1 LAEVIQSTLIY
12 NAQLGAA
19 MKQVSQL
26 SAQVNTLANSFNY
39 LDAAARKSQAV
50 LAANFAAGLGTIPGL
65 VTQQVR
71 LVTATENFGKAIQK
85 NTLSARQNFAEALRG
100 YKLQSKVTEL
110 AKQQL
115 RYRQAMVTTVGR
127 TGGGAARGLVTT
139 QQLLDMSNMNTR
151 VAMLNERLTITN
163 HLIKTGATQIVNFGK
178 NMQWT
183 GRQLTVGL
191 AMPVLIFG
199 GIFAKVFMDLDK
211 EITRFKK
218 VYGNDLKDTINSS
231 TDTMIAKV
239 KELSAEIAKNY
250 GIAMK
255 DTAALAADIA
265 QTGQEGQKLLNS
277 VAQTTRL
284 AILGEVDRQEAM
296 KATLAIQSAFGVS
309 TNELADKINFLN
321 AVENQTSTSLQDL
334 VEAIPRTGPVIRGLG
349 GDIEDL
355 AVMMVA
361 MREGGVGAAEAANA
375 IKSGMASMINP
386 TKKAAEVAKGFGVDL
401 VSIVEANK
409 GQLMPMLIGLK
420 SELDK
425 LDSFSRSRVIEEL
438 FGKYQFARIS
448 ALFNNLGSFG
458 SQTQKVMEL
467 AGASTVELAA
477 IANKEL
483 KAIQESA
490 TVRFQRAMQE
500 IQIQLIPLGESLLNI
515 FMPIAQI
522 LNGVINKVKEIWS
535 SMPDPL
541 KNLLGNLFK
550 YGGGAV
556 IVAGPV
562 LMLIG
567 LFSNLLGN
575 AIQLVRIFGNFLLKL
590 RGMKIGK
597 LEILDAEIAAANAQ
611 TQLMNTTLTT
621 QQTIYTGINKELQLY
636 INNLKTLAIQNPRLF
651 VPPGAGFRAPMAPP
665 LSAASTAQRVLHRA
679 DGSKSPEGGVPGTGR
694 GDKIPALLEPG
705 EFVVNRNA
713 TNRYAP
719 ILAAMNAGTLQGF
732 VKGTKGGSGSI
743 SMEGFDRSHLTSS
756 ISVLI
761 QDLLKL
767 DGIANFLRKSLESMY
782 AAGERVVKVYS
793 NLAVMLPREMNLE
806 FERNQGVSK
815 IELTTALQTQ
825 EAWRLT
831 MAQTGLA
838 FDDLKPFIDRVVT
851 ALNGFQGELITS
863 EMIYQTVETE
873 LADLARSSDVAGQK
887 LVTLASQYG
896 TVAAM
901 GAGGKMG
908 REQLLIK
915 DPVTGA
921 VTVGGPS
928 YKRSEYGQADKPYAK
943 WLPFNYGSGVLPS
956 SLSGQGVSPN
966 QTYRPQSAQFRTIE
980 EVSKQERIA
989 KADASILKF
998 KQAQEKHN
1006 RQISFSTAQIANI
1019 EYGMSQALRDKNGRI
1034 LVNINNWDKGTDGIW
1049 RNTTTTE
1056 QATGRTAARL
1066 KRYDELV
1073 ALRTEEERKLFASV
1087 QLAERYQT
1095 SIDKTLLRIDGIL
1108 AADER
1113 ERALNLKLVEDEQK
1127 EQMRINAAARKE
1139 AIAREKAAAIAQR
1152 KQSNSG
1158 IFGNAGMN
1166 ALMGVSMM
1174 TGLVGAT
1181 GALGQ
1186 FSNALM
1192 LATTG
1197 LMTLSIFGPGIKTLQ
1212 GRMGS
1217 AGKGFIE
1224 KGRQPFLASKI
1235 NDARMARGSSL
1246 PMLQGA
1252 GKMAKLGGAASMG
1265 LGALMSFA
1273 STGWGLA
1280 IVAAIGGIV
1289 AGFILMRNA
1298 AEEARK
1304 RTVAAFNDPLKTAEY
1319 FEVKITSITDQMKQ
1333 MNIEKAMK
1341 TNVSKIDQGL
1351 IDAVK
1356 VDYENL
1362 ITKLKYS
1369 TATAGARELSIT
1381 FQNMLAAG
1389 LSSEKARAAIKA
1401 ISVAAGVVG
1410 GEAYAQAVEQG
1421 LLKATDPKERPAM
1434 LIKQFGEQN
1443 NKELIRQLESRL
1455 KVQYD
1460 LVSGVERYG
1469 ANLLDNWAGA
1479 TLSGISSVVMN
1490 TMKGIVGGLTGGAV
1504 DLAKAGPDW
1513 LTRSFDYDE
1522 MQRQIKANADLQR
1535 AISESEQ
1542 QLLEATDITAT
1553 QLVEISK
1560 QLNLMFKE
1568 APREAIDAFLQLKE
1582 MAQTSSA
1589 VPFEPKAMQDFVKEL
1604 DPLSGPILAGLIA
1617 TEDQAWKVAEALT
1630 AGLSVVEIVSAIVK
1644 DELDYRINVS
1654 VNYREAMN
1662 AIEDLKKSLEDS
1674 LGKDI
1679 TEKIDRVKNSLDTL
1693 KQDKQDYIDQRAI
1706 DKQAAEDE
1714 YQTEQTEIEDT
1725 IKLIDKS
1732 TAKYV
1737 KNLQKKKAADDFY
1750 SRQKQTGL
1758 GALGKLASGDIF
1770 GFIMDRQQMVADAAN
1785 FAYDQELSKIED
1797 RKNAKID
1804 ALNEEKELESRLH
1817 QQKMDDFDTITQR
1830 IIDQKQETID
1840 AKSAELGELKTLQDS
1855 FDAGRMLSATELSKF
1870 LKEKEIAPIIAAQR
1884 EIIKKQ
1890 FIAEYMAGKSKTE
1903 AFKNVYPLLKQLF
1916 PLSAIELSGMLSQ
1929 GGTEAAYYQG
1939 LLGITRL
1946 AETFSTKKP
1955 HQAAPEDRRRVS
1967 TTKIISKD
1975 NFNPTTF
1982 YGKKVIMVYRD
1993 GFGNDY
1999 YQDYVW
2005 DKKQKQNIANGDPR
2019 PAPRQAAEG
2028 GYISGPGTQTSDSI
2042 PARLSNGEYVIKAS
2056 SVSKYGKNFLDNV
2069 NEGKL
2074 GFGNGGYMMPQKFY
2088 AGGLGTAGKGS
2099 VAFGQSYNSS
2109 KLFQSEAFLG
2119 ESATWSPFA
2128 YDLISLYHRGASYR
2142 KDVIT
2147 PKKTQL
2153 PWQAR
2158 KTFRTGGLA
2167 GQDGGGSNSQYG
2179 MRYDPTNPNSF
2190 NTSQFNTSAGSPE
2203 LANAIWTGLR
2213 TGAAGLFQS
2222 VVTGDL
2228 SSQDPV
2234 ANFIGGDTYA
2244 NMTPGEKSIE
2254 ALLGASN
2261 FIPIP
2266 GIAGIKALVSAGKVA
2281 KFAKAAGMGLKDSLS
2296 LGKKAFSSSLA
2307 SNRARLIATRAMS
2320 QSGRYG
2326 KSKKR
2331 KIYHDKEILLD
2342 KDSLKQINSELIR
2355 RGDSV
2360 ISANDPNLY
2369 DESTRTYSYPDGNAI
2384 RFYIDPNIVDDFPE
2398 IEKLIVGTTD
2408 TFATGAWGDI
2418 TAKYANS
2425 YEKPVYFIDRAQ
2437 YYSIVKDAL
2446 SLNSPSDAIRLIE
2459 TKRNSSKEFSDLI
2472 DAYIETDLL
2481 PQYVGVDPDDWGRKF
2496 RQMVKGSEKFG
2507 GWNAGQDVFDNP
2519 TFSGTQLNFYDKRG
2533 NPDFNALSTM
2543 SLFSHEMGHAYD
2555 YGIGYQSLLSSA
2567 KRKRTS
2573 AATEVTA
2580 ESSRFAFENEL
2591 RQILGLPPKAKSIT
2605 WDMPMGPYNP
2615 FKYGGKPYSARSTDN
2630 AYDTTLFRYSYST
2643 KMIDALFNRNSKYL
2657 SSELTGTKFIEM
2669 PDYSL
2674 ADKLRIIG
2682 NLAVWT
2688 GKGTADYW
2696 SHGVWKYGNKI
2707 EKIRAALALI
2717 SGFGLPIY
2725 HAGIALGG
2733 KKEDRPN
2740 EGEFSPD
2747 LSKILKANGGMIS
2760 GPGTKLSD
2768 SIPAMLSNGEYVIKA
2783 SSVDKYGVPF
2793 MDSLNA
2799 GRFMAGGMASSIKK
2813 YADGGYVG
2821 SYGSSNYNDS
2831 NSSMYNITVNAGSVS
2846 DPDKLA
2852 EIIVSKINFENSRRQ
2867 HARSI

>member
-1 LAEVIQSTLIY
+1 MAEVIQSTLIY

-50 LAANFAAGLGTIPGL
+50 LAANFAAGLGTVPGL

-71 LVTATENFGKAIQK
+71 LTTATEQFGKAIQK

-556 IVAGPV
+556 IIAGPV

-767 DGIANFLRKSLESMY
+767 DGIANFLRKSLEAMY
-782 AAGERVVKVYS
+782 AAGDRVVKVYS

-896 TVAAM
+896 TIAAM

-1158 IFGNAGMN
+1158 VFGNAGMN

-1192 LATTG
+1192 IATTG

-1304 RTVAAFNDPLKTAEY
+1304 RSVAAFNDPLKTAEY
-1319 FEVKITSITDQMKQ
+1319 FEIKLTSVTEKLKNI
-1333 MNIEKAMK
+1333 NIERAMGQ
-1341 TNVSKIDQGL
+1341 KIGEIDSGL
-1351 IDAVK
+1351 LEAVRT
-1356 VDYENL
+1356 DYADL
-1362 ITKLKYS
+1362 ITKLRYS
-1369 TATAGARELSIT
+1369 TAIAGARELSMA
-1381 FQNMLAAG
+1381 FQNMLAQG
-1389 LSSEKARAAIKA
+1389 ISSEKALAAIKA
-1401 ISVAAGVVG
+1401 ISVEAGTAGGAAYGKAMA
-1410 GEAYAQAVEQG
+1410 ER
-1421 LLKATDPKERPAM
+1421 LLIDIDPKSRPAM
-1434 LIKQFGEQN
+1434 LLKQFGEDN
-1443 NKELIRQLESRL
+1443 NKELINQLQSNL

-1460 LVSGVERYG
+1460 LVSGIERYG
-1469 ANLLDNWAGA
+1469 ANFLDNWAGA

-1490 TMKGIVGGLTGGAV
+1490 SIKGILGAISFGNF

-1535 AISESEQ
+1535 AISESEK

-1553 QLVEISK
+1553 QLVEITK
-1560 QLNLMFKE
+1560 QLNLMFTE
-1568 APREAIDAFLQLKE
+1568 APREAIDAFEKLQKVARDSVAVAFNAGPIKDFIKE
-1582 MAQTSSA
+1582 I
-1589 VPFEPKAMQDFVKEL
+1589 
-1604 DPLSGPILAGLIA
+1604 DPLAGAILAALIV
-1617 TEDQAWKVAEALT
+1617 TEDQAWAVSKALM
-1630 AGLSVVEIVSAIVK
+1630 ANMPIIDILNGIK
-1644 DELDYRINVS
+1644 NGDLDARITIAVDTQ
-1654 VNYREAMN
+1654 EAMN
-1662 AIEDLKKSLEDS
+1662 AIDELKKSLFDALGEDID
-1674 LGKDI
+1674 K
-1679 TEKIDRVKNSLDTL
+1679 KIERVKNSLDSL

-1817 QQKMDDFDTITQR
+1817 QQRMDDFDTITQR
-1830 IIDQKQETID
+1830 IIDQKQEAID
-1840 AKSAELGELKTLQDS
+1840 AKSAELGEIKNIQDA
-1855 FDAGRMLSATELSKF
+1855 FDSGRMLSAEELSKF
-1870 LKEKEIAPIIAAQR
+1870 LKKKEIEPIIAAQQ

-1890 FIAEYMAGKSKTE
+1890 FMTDYLAGKSKTE
-1903 AFKNVYPLLKQLF
+1903 AFNNILPLLRQVF
-1916 PLSAIELSGMLSQ
+1916 PIPSEVLQSQ
-1929 GGTEAAYYQG
+1929 RFQGETAYYQN
-1939 LLGITRL
+1939 LLAISGFPQR
-1946 AETFSTKKP
+1946 FGKP
-1955 HQAAPEDRRRVS
+1955 RKVEDKPPAGKPFGGPQTDS
-1967 TTKIISKD
+1967 QL
-1975 NFNPTTF
+1975 PTT
-1982 YGKKVIMVYRD
+1982 GSD
-1993 GFGNDY
+1993 
-1999 YQDYVW
+1999 
-2005 DKKQKQNIANGDPR
+2005 ATE
-2019 PAPRQAAEG
+2019 AAEG

-2042 PARLSNGEYVIKAS
+2042 PARLSNGEYVVRAD
-2056 SVSKYGKNFLDNV
+2056 SVSKYGVPFMNAL
-2069 NEGKL
+2069 NE
-2074 GFGNGGYMMPQKFY
+2074 QK
-2088 AGGLGTAGKGS
+2088 
-2099 VAFGQSYNSS
+2099 
-2109 KLFQSEAFLG
+2109 
-2119 ESATWSPFA
+2119 
-2128 YDLISLYHRGASYR
+2128 
-2142 KDVIT
+2142 
-2147 PKKTQL
+2147 
-2153 PWQAR
+2153 
-2158 KTFRTGGLA
+2158 FRTGGLA

-2190 NTSQFNTSAGSPE
+2190 NTSQFNTSAGSLE
-2203 LANAIWTGLR
+2203 LANSIWTGLR
-2213 TGAAGLFQS
+2213 TGAAGMLQALSMGDFAS
-2222 VVTGDL
+2222 GAAGMTGGIGVSGSTAMSIDN
-2228 SSQDPV
+2228 PA
-2234 ANFIGGDTYA
+2234 ANLIGGSTYA
-2244 NMTPGEKSIE
+2244 QMTPEEK
-2254 ALLGASN
+2254 ALQGLLGFSN

-2266 GIAGIKALVSAGKVA
+2266 GLIALKSAATGIKAGVGA
-2281 KFAKAAGMGLKDSLS
+2281 
-2296 LGKKAFSSSLA
+2296 
-2307 SNRARLIATRAMS
+2307 
-2320 QSGRYG
+2320 
-2326 KSKKR
+2326 
-2331 KIYHDKEILLD
+2331 
-2342 KDSLKQINSELIR
+2342 SLKQGLKSGIKTGIESAAEKRAIEIASKAMNAPKISVKIPKNSGQSNSRKIVAKDFENI
-2355 RGDSV
+2355 
-2360 ISANDPNLY
+2360 ANLTEEDFRKY
-2369 DESTRTYSYPDGNAI
+2369 IDIVYPKIGT
-2384 RFYIDPNIVDDFPE
+2384 YIDPRSEQI
-2398 IEKLIVGTTD
+2398 I
-2408 TFATGAWGDI
+2408 
-2418 TAKYANS
+2418 
-2425 YEKPVYFIDRAQ
+2425 
-2437 YYSIVKDAL
+2437 
-2446 SLNSPSDAIRLIE
+2446 
-2459 TKRNSSKEFSDLI
+2459 KR
-2472 DAYIETDLL
+2472 
-2481 PQYVGVDPDDWGRKF
+2481 
-2496 RQMVKGSEKFG
+2496 M
-2507 GWNAGQDVFDNP
+2507 
-2519 TFSGTQLNFYDKRG
+2519 
-2533 NPDFNALSTM
+2533 
-2543 SLFSHEMGHAYD
+2543 
-2555 YGIGYQSLLSSA
+2555 
-2567 KRKRTS
+2567 
-2573 AATEVTA
+2573 A
-2580 ESSRFAFENEL
+2580 ES
-2591 RQILGLPPKAKSIT
+2591 LGLPSPTNTRQELIDSLVSMVFTDGKVDLFKTGTNKFLIDKALDAPQEYVDMAKSGLREYDDIIDDFGHSPIRDYNGSMYQSNSLFDNNSFIRKSPYYNNLMAGLSEISLAKNLDTVYQEMLRINSPYLDGISNFTDFINLVRSKGSVAANNVGDAGAIEADKIIDYGLVTEVNRILGEKVYDLNPDDVIRLYKSFALSDAKKVAEFERSGIYGYTSIDPSVALQFAKGRTLGKAKGRFRAF
-2605 WDMPMGPYNP
+2605 D
-2615 FKYGGKPYSARSTDN
+2615 FK
-2630 AYDTTLFRYSYST
+2630 L
-2643 KMIDALFNRNSKYL
+2643 
-2657 SSELTGTKFIEM
+2657 SELPNIIGLTGWEDEAAQFIPSSLVRNPVRHGINTGYRNARDPSFVPTLGSRGFQLKQYLYPHKFLTS
-2669 PDYSL
+2669 DYL
-2674 ADKLRIIG
+2674 KLKDEIKAWEKANNVQGIITRDLFSTRIIG
-2682 NLAVWT
+2682 NKEYRQLNLDYLTEEIFSRYRIPRENADVIVKFIRWLQNEKGFDLASI
-2688 GKGTADYW
+2688 KGPN
-2696 SHGVWKYGNKI
+2696 G
-2707 EKIRAALALI
+2707 LI
-2717 SGFGLPIY
+2717 PF
-2725 HAGIALGG
+2725 
-2733 KKEDRPN
+2733 K
-2740 EGEFSPD
+2740 F
-2747 LSKILKANGGMIS
+2747 ANGGPIY
-2760 GPGTKLSD
+2760 GAGTKMSD
-2768 SIPAMLSNGEYVIKA
+2768 SIPAMLSNGEYVVKA